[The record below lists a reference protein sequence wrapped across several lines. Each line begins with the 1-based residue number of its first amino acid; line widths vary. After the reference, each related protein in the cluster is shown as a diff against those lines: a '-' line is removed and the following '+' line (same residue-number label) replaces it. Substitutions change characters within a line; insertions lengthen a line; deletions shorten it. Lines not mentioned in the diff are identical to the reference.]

1 MPLKKF
7 ENKIKSEIESREI
20 QPSPDSWKRLNQR
33 LNDSAEYRTTKYHWI
48 AASVAAVGLL
58 TLWLTQ
64 ESPVANSIIVKPAVG
79 ENQNIAIIDSSL
91 AKQNIKNDV
100 VNKTENNAVIPI
112 KITQSP
118 QIQVAQVLPYVVGV
132 GSNSENDSH
141 PIELDVRD
149 EFGANQVT
157 SIEEVSKVKSSISD
171 EELDALLNRYRN
183 EVRREITDQKDISQ
197 KAKSLLAEV
206 EKEMDQSF
214 KNQIF
219 DALLSGA
226 KAVQT
231 VYINRKN

>member
-7 ENKIKSEIESREI
+7 ENKIKSELESREI
-20 QPSPDSWKRLNQR
+20 QPSPDSLKRLNQR

-64 ESPVANSIIVKPAVG
+64 ESPVANSIIVKTAVG

-141 PIELDVRD
+141 PTELDVLD

-157 SIEEVSKVKSSISD
+157 SIEEVSKVKSSI
-171 EELDALLNRYRN
+171 
-183 EVRREITDQKDISQ
+183 
-197 KAKSLLAEV
+197 
-206 EKEMDQSF
+206 
-214 KNQIF
+214 
-219 DALLSGA
+219 
-226 KAVQT
+226 
-231 VYINRKN
+231 

>member
-7 ENKIKSEIESREI
+7 ENKIKSELESREI
-20 QPSPDSWKRLNQR
+20 QPSPDSLKRLNQR

-64 ESPVANSIIVKPAVG
+64 ESPVANSIIVKTAVG

-132 GSNSENDSH
+132 GSNSDNDSH
-141 PIELDVRD
+141 PTELDVRD

-157 SIEEVSKVKSSISD
+157 SIEEVSKVKSSI
-171 EELDALLNRYRN
+171 
-183 EVRREITDQKDISQ
+183 
-197 KAKSLLAEV
+197 
-206 EKEMDQSF
+206 
-214 KNQIF
+214 
-219 DALLSGA
+219 
-226 KAVQT
+226 
-231 VYINRKN
+231 